1 MGATI
6 ERSASDESGGVSRCK
21 YSRHDLVN
29 RVHDMCELFENNQR
43 VAEEAIAAVTNYRGV
58 EAPPPR
64 PDDVQVSHENGPDY
78 DPKYFAGGV
87 TEVARGQNGILRIH
101 FAHGGEIHISN
112 PVVYLAP
119 ETH

>member
-1 MGATI
+1 MEGI
-6 ERSASDESGGVSRCK
+6 EMKASESESGVSPRK

-29 RVHDMCELFENNQR
+29 RVHDLCELFENNQR
-43 VAEEAIAAVTNYRGV
+43 VAEDAIMDVTAYRKV

-64 PDDVQVSHENGPDY
+64 HEDVCVSPENGPDY

-87 TEVARGQNGILRIH
+87 TEIARGQNGILRIH
-101 FAHGGEIHISN
+101 FAHGGEIHVSN